1 MSTITSLVGFPD
13 LSRYQEIE
21 TEISSVIH
29 QKIRRKYNKNQR
41 GRMERTGGAT
51 ILEVVCVNR
60 KVRYMDSMI
69 SKQPEETRN
78 KRRIA
83 SAITGCESGLFV

>member
-1 MSTITSLVGFPD
+1 
-13 LSRYQEIE
+13 
-21 TEISSVIH
+21 
-29 QKIRRKYNKNQR
+29 
-41 GRMERTGGAT
+41 MERTGGAT
-51 ILEVVCVNR
+51 VLEVVCVNR